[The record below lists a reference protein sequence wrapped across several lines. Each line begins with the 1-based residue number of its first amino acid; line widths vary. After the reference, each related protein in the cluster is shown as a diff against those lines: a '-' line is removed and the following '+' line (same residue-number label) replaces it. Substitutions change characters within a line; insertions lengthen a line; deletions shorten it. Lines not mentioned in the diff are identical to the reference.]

1 MNYNESDAKNNPFNT
16 LSHLFIENQ
25 RKFNTKRDDLI
36 KRVRVLN
43 SRLEGLCLQLEDDV
57 FSANLIS
64 ILNIEEEA
72 SLILSVAKELEFQRD
87 QVINSVNILTNS
99 SKVKLNK

>member
-1 MNYNESDAKNNPFNT
+1 MSYDESEVKNNPFNT
-16 LSHLFIENQ
+16 LSHLFVENQ

-43 SRLEGLCLQLEDDV
+43 NKLDKLCRQLEDDV

-64 ILNIEEEA
+64 ILNIEEESA
-72 SLILSVAKELEFQRD
+72 LILSVAKELEFQRD
-87 QVINSVNILTNS
+87 QVINSVNILTDS